1 MSFETAESLANH
13 KTNFC
18 IDSDWVDP
26 EVMKRQLANE
36 EAGIGSNTTR
46 ELSFDEVKSYL
57 KRRATGEETG
67 FDRVGGKTIASLR
80 DSFQKG
86 GEGLE
91 EMHRLVMQQR
101 ASEKAEELRKLK
113 IRQQKIRA
121 QRNQDEREIRD
132 LMRDLEKRKE
142 VELRARMER
151 EVVKRELR
159 NLDAVQLKSIE
170 SERKQEIAQLARERE
185 QLKMREDE
193 LMSEVAKLE
202 NRITDR
208 EKTFKKQQDSVDDYY
223 SQNINQ
229 KKDAHKSEQMQLVS
243 GKKEFEKKKK

>member
-1 MSFETAESLANH
+1 MSYTCRECNMSFDSSESLANH
-13 KTNFC
+13 KANFC

-26 EVMKRQLANE
+26 EVMKRQLENE
-36 EAGIGSNTTR
+36 EAGGANGGTR

-57 KRRATGEETG
+57 KRRATGEVTG
-67 FDRVGGKTIASLR
+67 FDRVGGKSIQSLR
-80 DSFQKG
+80 DTFNKKG

-91 EMHRLVMQQR
+91 EMHRIVMSQR
-101 ASEKAEELRKLK
+101 AQEKAEELRKLK

-185 QLKMREDE
+185 QLK
-193 LMSEVAKLE
+193 
-202 NRITDR
+202 N
-208 EKTFKKQQDSVDDYY
+208 
-223 SQNINQ
+223 
-229 KKDAHKSEQMQLVS
+229 
-243 GKKEFEKKKK
+243 